1 MPAVAK
7 DKDRPRRT
15 ARLLTVE
22 DWEKAARQRLSRAA
36 YDYFRSGADDE
47 RTLKRNVRAYREWV
61 IWYRV
66 LRDVS
71 ERSLT
76 TTVLGQEVRSPILI
90 APTAY
95 HRMAHPDGELAT
107 ARAAA
112 TRGTILVASTLAT
125 TTLEAIAEATPA
137 PKWFQLYVHKDRGFT
152 RALVERAEA
161 AGYDAIVVTVD
172 TPVLGRRLRDERG
185 GFNLPAGL
193 RMENLVAAVQAG
205 EGESPAAEAAQASM
219 LASYVAERHDA
230 SLGFDDLAWL
240 RELSHLPVVVK
251 GVVRAD
257 DAARCVAAGVAGIIV
272 SNHGGRQLDG
282 APATI
287 EALPG
292 VVEAVE
298 GRAEVLVDGGIRRG
312 TDVLKAL
319 ALGARAVLVGRPVLW
334 GLAVGGEEG
343 VAAVLEL
350 LDAEL
355 ARAMALAGCARVE
368 EIDRSLVARG

>member
-1 MPAVAK
+1 VGKDGKNGGREGKAK
-7 DKDRPRRT
+7 RPRK
-15 ARLLTVE
+15 LLTIA
-22 DWEKAARQRLSRAA
+22 DWQRAARQRLPRPA

-47 RTLKRNVRAYREWV
+47 LTLERNERAYDDWV

-71 ERSLT
+71 APRLA
-76 TTVLGQEVRSPILI
+76 TTVLGQEIQSPILI

-95 HRMAHPDGELAT
+95 HRMAHPDGELGT

-112 TRGTILVASTLAT
+112 ARGTILVASTLAT
-125 TTLEAIAEATPA
+125 TSLEEIAEATRA

-152 RALVERAEA
+152 KSLVERAEA

-185 GFNLPAGL
+185 GFGLPEGL
-193 RMENLVAAVQAG
+193 RMENLVAALA
-205 EGESPAAEAAQASM
+205 EGPPDGSTLSH
-219 LASYVAERHDA
+219 YVADRHDA
-230 SLGFDDLAWL
+230 SLTFADLAWL
-240 RELSHLPVVVK
+240 RELSHMPVVVK

-257 DAARCVAAGVAGIIV
+257 DAAACVSAGVAGIIV

-287 EALPG
+287 DAVSG
-292 VVEAVE
+292 VVDAVG
-298 GRAEVLVDGGIRRG
+298 GRADVLVDGGIRRG

-334 GLAVGGEEG
+334 GLAVGGEAG
-343 VAAVLEL
+343 VVAVLEL
-350 LDAEL
+350 LDKEL
-355 ARAMALAGCARVE
+355 ARAMALAGCASVAE
-368 EIDRSLVARG
+368 LDRGLVARSRAR